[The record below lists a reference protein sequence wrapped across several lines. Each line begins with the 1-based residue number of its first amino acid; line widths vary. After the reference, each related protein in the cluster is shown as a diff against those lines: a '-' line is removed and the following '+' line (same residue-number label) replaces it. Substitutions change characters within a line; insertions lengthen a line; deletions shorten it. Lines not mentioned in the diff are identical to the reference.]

1 MRSKRRG
8 DTDSVRT
15 GKVSYDDS
23 DQALGLALFL
33 SPAQLAE
40 MGIDPDETDAV
51 DYCVKDGDLVLT
63 EAEKEV

>member
-23 DQALGLALFL
+23 GRVLGLALFL

-51 DYCVKDGDLVLT
+51 DYCVKDRDLVLT